1 MQENKIDIDND
12 EYGLNNMK
20 YEIDNIEEVYEN
32 HKMINVRFVDE

>member
-20 YEIDNIEEVYEN
+20 YEIDSVEDIYEN
-32 HKMINVRFVDE
+32 HKIINVRFEGE